1 MSTSEKPAEPVPYM
15 RRSRAYYE
23 AQGFERAY
31 RYAHHDAAPFA
42 PLPRPL
48 SECTVGLVTTAST
61 YPRASLEPRRVVS
74 SPTRRAPDKLF
85 ADDLSWDKQATHLD
99 DLNSYFPIDHLQTE
113 AAAGF
118 IGTLAQ
124 RFHCAPTE
132 YSQRATSEKDAPE
145 LHRRLLQDEADVAL
159 LIPL

>member
-1 MSTSEKPAEPVPYM
+1 M
-15 RRSRAYYE
+15 
-23 AQGFERAY
+23 
-31 RYAHHDAAPFA
+31 
-42 PLPRPL
+42 
-48 SECTVGLVTTAST
+48 
-61 YPRASLEPRRVVS
+61 VS
-74 SPTRRAPDKLF
+74 SPTRPAPDKLF